1 MIVRIMT
8 ISRVCHPLGFPGSIL
23 RKLQFFRKT
32 QNDPQ
37 VISGSNAL
45 SINTVESCSLLLTH
59 YFCQSTSQFTCFQRF
74 EPGFTVFASSA
85 PRFRVLYL
93 SLFSHWGFGS
103 SWPFLFT
110 LQLFWLCLQMSSA
123 NRFGYGHSL
132 SLLQNAENFARSHWS
147 PEYSWLLSRS
157 SRDYRF
163 SSVLSP
169 RYLSIIESVYCC
181 GDEFFDTE
189 KSRGR
194 VHSCGL
200 SEG

>member
-1 MIVRIMT
+1 MIMRIMT

-132 SLLQNAENFARSHWS
+132 SLSFVERRKLCAITLVTRIFLTAIKVIKR
-147 PEYSWLLSRS
+147 
-157 SRDYRF
+157 
-163 SSVLSP
+163 
-169 RYLSIIESVYCC
+169 LSILFSVVTKIS
-181 GDEFFDTE
+181 FDYWKRLLLRRWVFWHGE
-189 KSRGR
+189 
-194 VHSCGL
+194 
-200 SEG
+200 E